1 MDLEDMDRTIND
13 NKSEQDIFD
22 DASSTTAVINY
33 QGQQQNNGEVLA
45 SDETPDDSKAKIALM
60 QKQLQQLTELVQSAL
75 VNRDFSQLVV
85 AANTHLN
92 LNGHAAAKH
101 QQQKSPI
108 KKQQQQQQQRKVE
121 LSALNQKTNSIRSDL
136 NGIKRMQENFS
147 SSFGASIKSFVNE
160 LNVLLSL
167 YHIDKMCLLKKFF
180 WKRENKY
187 LHQ

>member
-1 MDLEDMDRTIND
+1 MDRTIND

-33 QGQQQNNGEVLA
+33 QGQQNNGEVSV

-92 LNGHAAAKH
+92 LNGHAVAKH

-108 KKQQQQQQQRKVE
+108 KKQQQQRKVE

-160 LNVLLSL
+160 LNVFNSTFIVIS
-167 YHIDKMCLLKKFF
+167 Y
-180 WKRENKY
+180 
-187 LHQ
+187 

>member
-1 MDLEDMDRTIND
+1 MDEDMDRTIND

-33 QGQQQNNGEVLA
+33 QGQQNNGEVSV

-92 LNGHAAAKH
+92 LNGHAVAKH

-108 KKQQQQQQQRKVE
+108 KKQQQRKVE

-160 LNVLLSL
+160 LNVFNSTFIVIA
-167 YHIDKMCLLKKFF
+167 Y
-180 WKRENKY
+180 
-187 LHQ
+187 

>member
-1 MDLEDMDRTIND
+1 METTNDPTTTNGLDEDMDRTIND

-33 QGQQQNNGEVLA
+33 QGQQNNGEVSV

-92 LNGHAAAKH
+92 LNGHAAVKN

-108 KKQQQQQQQRKVE
+108 KKQQQQRKVE

-160 LNVLLSL
+160 LNVFNNTFIVLS
-167 YHIDKMCLLKKFF
+167 Y
-180 WKRENKY
+180 
-187 LHQ
+187 